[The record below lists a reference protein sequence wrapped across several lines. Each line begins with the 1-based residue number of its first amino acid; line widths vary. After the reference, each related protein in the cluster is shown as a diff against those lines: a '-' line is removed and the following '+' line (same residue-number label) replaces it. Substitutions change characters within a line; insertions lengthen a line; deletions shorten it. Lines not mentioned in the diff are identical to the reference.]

1 MAISSARASEFH
13 TLKVEI
19 NDLKQKLASSEK
31 KSTINPNH
39 NGEWKEKELQVYTK
53 FKRLVKDRLGDSE
66 YIPMIEKADE
76 MAKAEIEASKR
87 LEVNDGN

>member
-66 YIPMIEKADE
+66 YIPMIEKA
-76 MAKAEIEASKR
+76 EIEASKR